1 MAVKTA
7 KIEKIY
13 FMIHPTCWADGG
25 SPQEGYLEETGYNA
39 SDWYVSLNWEK
50 EVNQKQKEFIS
61 NMGPG
66 EAMVIIPINHDA
78 PSAQMRDLWDHA
90 ERCLGRRI
98 RRARGAGVLVRQLQR
113 SGNGVLPGSNTDFNP
128 TAVRRL
134 AVASERADGVP
145 RSCERRQ
152 RAVGP
157 VRAWLFERTR
167 PCIIAVDSHVE
178 DGLVPLTGKF
188 KGVH

>member
-90 ERCLGRRI
+90 ERCLGRR
-98 RRARGAGVLVRQLQR
+98 
-113 SGNGVLPGSNTDFNP
+113 SGP
-128 TAVRRL
+128 RL
-134 AVASERADGVP
+134 AVRANQTMHH
-145 RSCERRQ
+145 RRRQ
-152 RAVGP
+152 
-157 VRAWLFERTR
+157 
-167 PCIIAVDSHVE
+167 PCRRWSCATDREVQRGSLVSASTNPFTIDLCIANAIHRRRIALRFQAEFSE
-178 DGLVPLTGKF
+178 IGI
-188 KGVH
+188 